1 MKRKEKWL
9 TKYIKHNALIK
20 NVFLKEIRSDQ
31 IENIHRKKK
40 TSSKQTIVVTMKRRI
55 HWL

>member
-40 TSSKQTIVVTMKRRI
+40 QARNRLLS
-55 HWL
+55 LP